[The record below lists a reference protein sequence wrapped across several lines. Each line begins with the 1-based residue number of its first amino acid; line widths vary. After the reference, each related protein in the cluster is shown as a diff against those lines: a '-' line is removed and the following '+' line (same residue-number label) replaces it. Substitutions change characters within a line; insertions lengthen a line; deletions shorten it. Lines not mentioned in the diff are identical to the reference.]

1 MIHPFLTDFG
11 ERRRQVRHYLSSVA
25 QAEREAQIAVATRI
39 QEGRLLA
46 LRAGTFLILYNLVE
60 ATTRAA
66 IAAIH
71 DNITTNRSPVSVL
84 TLNLRKEVIRL
95 FKKGADPARD
105 HTLTDFPADFVAIAL
120 DQAHNLAGIVDARLI
135 RQLGVRYGFSC
146 QTTKEVTRDGVD
158 LLTIKNNRNDLAHGT
173 KTFEEVGR
181 DYTSIELLLLSRR
194 SMHYMNSILNNV
206 ARYLDGKD
214 YLENPER

>member
-1 MIHPFLTDFG
+1 MIHPFLADFG

-25 QAEREAQIAVATRI
+25 QAEREAKIAVATRI

-135 RQLGVRYGFSC
+135 RQLGERYGFSC
-146 QTTKEVTRDGVD
+146 QTMKEVTRDGVD

-194 SMHYMNSILNNV
+194 SMHYMNGILNNV
-206 ARYLDGKD
+206 ARYLDGKA